1 MKNLFKI
8 AILSLI
14 ALTMSVFAFSSGF
27 AIYEHGARAMGQ
39 AGAFVARAN
48 DPSALWFNP
57 AGMTS
62 LPGTQIYV
70 GGTAIIHGSTY
81 FSVTDGLTIESD
93 DEIGFPP
100 NAYITQQLTDFL
112 WFGVGFNAPFGLSK
126 TWPLPTS
133 SDPLAYHTQYAKLQ
147 LLFFSGA
154 LAAKISDDFSI
165 GAGVSYVSASVNW
178 ERYQNVDALVYFL
191 SGLTITDVDD
201 LYFNADVTGD
211 AISFFGGIQWKIS
224 PAITFGASYH
234 SGADI
239 EYTGDIT
246 MQEPNTG
253 STGVNAILA
262 NLFPDSPEQSG
273 IANLPF
279 VDNIMG
285 GFAFKISPEFDLEVD
300 VYYTLWS
307 KYEQLTLDFAEET
320 GFWFLVTIPVVEDQ
334 IIEKNWEDTF
344 CARLGGEYHASPDL
358 DIRFGLLYDQTPIPD
373 ETLDPML
380 PDNDRLG
387 VTAGIGYHKNGFV
400 VDFAYMM
407 LLLGERTTTTNTVL
421 EDLGLAEQNYE
432 ATTAHLFGLNIG
444 FTL

>member
-14 ALTMSVFAFSSGF
+14 ALTFGVFAFGSGF

-48 DPSALWFNP
+48 DPSAIWFNP
-57 AGMTS
+57 AGMTQ
-62 LPGTQIYV
+62 LPGTQIYA
-70 GGTAIIHGSTY
+70 GGTAIMHGSTY
-81 FSVTDGLTIESD
+81 FSVADGLTIESD

-100 NAYITQQLTDFL
+100 NFYITQQLSDNI
-112 WFGVGFNAPFGLSK
+112 WIGAGFNAPFGLSK

-133 SDPLAYHTQYAKLQ
+133 TDPLAYHTQYAKLQ

-154 LAAKISDDFSI
+154 LAVKVSDTFSI
-165 GAGVSYVSASVNW
+165 GAGVSYVSASINW
-178 ERYQNVDALVYFL
+178 EKYMDIDALVWLL
-191 SGLTITDVDD
+191 SLGTITNSDD

-224 PAITFGASYH
+224 PAVTFGASYH

-239 EYTGDIT
+239 EYTGDII
-246 MQEPNTG
+246 MEEPTTP
-253 STGVNAILA
+253 SAAVNAALA
-262 NLFPDSPEQSG
+262 LIFPDSPDQGGTAS
-273 IANLPF
+273 LPF

-285 GFAFKISPEFDLEVD
+285 GFAFKISPEFDLEFD

-307 KYEQLTLDFAEET
+307 NYENLTLDF
-320 GFWFLVTIPVVEDQ
+320 TINNGVVADQ
-334 IIEKNWEDTF
+334 VIEKNWENTF
-344 CARLGGEYHASPDL
+344 CGRLGGEYHASPDL
-358 DIRFGLLYDQTPIPD
+358 DIRFGFLYDQNPIPD

-387 VTAGIGYHKNGFV
+387 ITAGLGYHKNGFV
-400 VDFAYMM
+400 IDFAYMM
-407 LLLGERTTTTNTVL
+407 LLLGERITEGNTIL
-421 EDLGLAEQNYE
+421 SGHPFHLDEQNYE